1 MPFVRHHDLDRRCE
15 RPELDVTRN
24 SLHAFENG
32 RLDDREEA
40 GGYVGQEVTEYALL
54 VAMISK
60 DIQFVM

>member
-1 MPFVRHHDLDRRCE
+1 M
-15 RPELDVTRN
+15 TRN

-40 GGYVGQEVTEYALL
+40 GGHVGQEVTEYALL

-60 DIQFVM
+60 DIQFAG